1 MIPFPLLGLGKALWG
16 SKPLRYAMAGFLS
29 LVGWNVWLK
38 THDNRVA
45 TTAVQKIDTQAR
57 TKATEAIKAR
67 EPAYQPGSA
76 ERLRAR
82 YCADCGA
89 QK

>member
-1 MIPFPLLGLGKALWG
+1 MIPVLGFGKALWG
-16 SKPLRYAMAGFLS
+16 SKPFRYALAGFLA
-29 LVGWNVWLK
+29 LVGWNTWLAK
-38 THDNRVA
+38 RDAKVA

-76 ERLRAR
+76 ERLRAKFCR
-82 YCADCGA
+82 DC
-89 QK
+89 

>member
-1 MIPFPLLGLGKALWG
+1 MIPLPILGFGKALIG
-16 SKPLRYAMAGFLS
+16 SKPFLYALAGFLS
-29 LVGWNVWLK
+29 LVGWNVWMHK
-38 THDNRVA
+38 HDDRVA